1 MQDRYPGHEQ
11 GIIPSWYYV
20 RDIDFDNM
28 QSYYPVKQSFY
39 AREFPT
45 AWRNIDFG
53 LHEFHQALG
62 SYQLD

>member
-1 MQDRYPGHEQ
+1 MQDGYPGAVEQ

-20 RDIDFDNM
+20 PESNFDHM
-28 QSYYPVKQSFY
+28 QVFYPVKQSFY

-53 LHEFHQALG
+53 L
-62 SYQLD
+62 D